1 MDGSNWKKNNWV
13 NHGLLVVNIL
23 TWFLVNKKLQ
33 DLFCD
38 VPKPAR
44 FSFSNL
50 KTILF
55 NINPVVQGQIRIL
68 KQSKNKES
76 ASVSVVDWSQY
87 CCFMYRYRPFVE
99 ASPCSMDSSHLS
111 LTYKVLR
118 TVQLFCLWVIFVSF
132 YYITIIS
139 IWLWPLF
146 QYIININISNCW
158 KGKWTQKLQGSYK
171 KL

>member
-1 MDGSNWKKNNWV
+1 MRNLVKNIFGPFGTKVDFPLVILGCPIGNPYKKHDLYLSDGSNWKKNNRV
-13 NHGLLVVNIL
+13 NHGLPVVNIL

-68 KQSKNKES
+68 KQSKNKEN

-87 CCFMYRYRPFVE
+87 CCFMYRYRPLVE
-99 ASPCSMDSSHLS
+99 ASPGSMDSSHLS

-118 TVQLFCLWVIFVSF
+118 TVQLFCLWVVFVSF
-132 YYITIIS
+132 Y
-139 IWLWPLF
+139 
-146 QYIININISNCW
+146 
-158 KGKWTQKLQGSYK
+158 
-171 KL
+171 